1 MLYFC
6 LSVWSASIFI
16 KRSHKTGGTIIEYI
30 QLGNSNWKI
39 SRIFLECMEFE
50 DADNGQY
57 GCTIDQ
63 EHTREVVKKHF
74 KSVHLN
80 TTIL

>member
-1 MLYFC
+1 
-6 LSVWSASIFI
+6 
-16 KRSHKTGGTIIEYI
+16 
-30 QLGNSNWKI
+30 
-39 SRIFLECMEFE
+39 MEFE

-80 TTIL
+80 TTTL